1 MEKSTDTSKRK
12 MRNIII
18 IAAAVIA
25 VAAVAIA
32 VIINVWF
39 DKHSSAKAAANAA
52 FDAIYSGQYDLF
64 VESTVYNSDCQEKIG
79 LEELG
84 FLQSSIKPM
93 FDEAVEYLKE
103 IDGKYTRTSS
113 KQTVYEPGSDG
124 FREGF
129 ALLSEE
135 YPSVVETAIEKIA
148 CVEIA
153 FRYSWFDETDKQFKG
168 TDRDTIWCICVDGKW
183 YAAPSL
189 VGSDSQ

>member
-18 IAAAVIA
+18 IPAAVVV

-103 IDGKYTRTSS
+103 ID
-113 KQTVYEPGSDG
+113 PA
-124 FREGF
+124 
-129 ALLSEE
+129 AL
-135 YPSVVETAIEKIA
+135 AQIEKERA
-148 CVEIA
+148 AAKKAAAEK
-153 FRYSWFDETDKQFKG
+153 KQQEEKEKKEQK
-168 TDRDTIWCICVDGKW
+168 R
-183 YAAPSL
+183 A
-189 VGSDSQ
+189 